1 LCADLGGPN
10 TSVPKELGS
19 HPLCQ
24 FFLSGYLSVHDDPT
38 NFPLDQEPAL
48 FDRYEN
54 IFQSAL
60 DALKISKE
68 ALRHKAEFNFDSGN
82 AANLESAVG
91 VLRAVETL
99 RQLNFQKITIPEPP
113 GADILC
119 EKDGQTVCCEV
130 KTITK
135 QSSPRKGFFFADQ
148 VYEKMFE
155 NIDKAGDQLH
165 ECAKELP
172 ASTVTL
178 FISVSNW
185 FDQAIYLTEQDYQYI
200 VNRLA
205 KDQLEGGDLRESL
218 QGIDGVLFL
227 TKFGNRFL
235 FLNERG
241 KSIDR

>member
-1 LCADLGGPN
+1 M
-10 TSVPKELGS
+10 SVPEELRN

-24 FFLSGYLSVHDDPT
+24 FFLSGYLSAREDPT
-38 NFPLDQEPAL
+38 NFPVDQPAL
-48 FDRYEN
+48 SDRYET
-54 IFQSAL
+54 IFKSAL
-60 DALKISKE
+60 DTLKMSKE
-68 ALRHKAEFNFDSGN
+68 TLRSMAEFNFDSGN
-82 AANLESAVG
+82 AANLESAMG

-99 RQLNFQKITIPEPP
+99 RQMNFQKITIPKPP

-148 VYEKMFE
+148 VYEKIFE
-155 NIDKAGDQLH
+155 NIDKARDQLH
-165 ECAKELP
+165 KCTTEFPGAV
-172 ASTVTL
+172 TV

-185 FDQAIYLTEQDYQYI
+185 FDQAIYLSEQDYQYI
-200 VNRLA
+200 VNRLE

-227 TKFGNRFL
+227 TKVGHRFL
-235 FLNERG
+235 FLNEHG

>member
-1 LCADLGGPN
+1 VPA
-10 TSVPKELGS
+10 PKELRN
-19 HPLCQ
+19 HPLCE
-24 FFLSGYLSVHDDPT
+24 FFLTGYLSAHEDPT
-38 NFPLDQEPAL
+38 NFPVDQPAL
-48 FDRYEN
+48 FDRYET
-54 IFQSAL
+54 IFKSAL

-68 ALRHKAEFNFDSGN
+68 TLRSKAEFNFDSGN
-82 AANLESAVG
+82 AANLESAIG

-99 RQLNFQKITIPEPP
+99 WQMNFQKITIPKPP

-119 EKDGQTVCCEV
+119 EKDGQPVCGEV

-148 VYEKMFE
+148 VYEKIFE
-155 NIDKAGDQLH
+155 NIDKARDQLND
-165 ECAKELP
+165 CAKKFP
-172 ASTVTL
+172 RAVTL

-185 FDQAIYLTEQDYQYI
+185 FDPAIYLTQQDYQYI
-200 VNRLA
+200 VNRLE

-235 FLNERG
+235 FLNEHG